1 MNRWINPDGRTYN
14 GAQML
19 ADLTGLTM
27 AEITWTAARLKHLMT
42 VQGMGKEEAKRIVSE
57 ESKLKPWSI

>member
-1 MNRWINPDGRTYN
+1 MKQWLNPDGKTYN

-27 AEITWTAARLKHLMT
+27 AEITWTAARLKQLMT
-42 VQGMGKEEAKRIVSE
+42 IQGMGKEEAKYIVSE
-57 ESKLKPWSI
+57 ESKLKPWSK